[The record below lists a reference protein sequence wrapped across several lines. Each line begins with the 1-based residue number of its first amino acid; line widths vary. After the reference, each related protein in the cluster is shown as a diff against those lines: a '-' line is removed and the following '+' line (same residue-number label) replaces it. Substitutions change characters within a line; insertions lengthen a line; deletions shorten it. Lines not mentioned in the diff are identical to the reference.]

1 MVSDYHDP
9 IDDMFGVLALYQP
22 YAEKRGF
29 GASWKRMCEY
39 RITDS
44 AYLAS
49 QAAWA
54 YRASDAAM
62 SASDAAMSATIAL
75 GSQQRLFDALRAE
88 TAENWRM
95 AEQEVMVKA
104 AQEAIDGISK
114 AIAIEKR
121 LQHEHPAPHKIEK
134 TEVEFN
140 DAAAPKTEKV
150 EVELSD
156 AELLGL
162 MKMAHELDIT
172 FNEFCQ
178 RVLQEYIATS
188 RFGGDVA
195 AETAI

>member
-9 IDDMFGVLALYQP
+9 IDDMLGVLALYQP

-39 RITDS
+39 RTSDS

-54 YRASDAAM
+54 YSASDAAM

-75 GSQQRLFDALRAE
+75 SSQ
-88 TAENWRM
+88 
-95 AEQEVMVKA
+95 QEVMVKA

-195 AETAI
+195 TETAI